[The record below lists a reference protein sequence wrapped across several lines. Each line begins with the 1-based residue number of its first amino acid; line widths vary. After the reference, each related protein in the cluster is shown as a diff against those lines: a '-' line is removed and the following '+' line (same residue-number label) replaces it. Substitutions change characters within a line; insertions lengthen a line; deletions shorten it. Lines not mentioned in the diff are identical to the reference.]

1 MNYFRAIQKAGG
13 ALIKRAVHVPDFR
26 LGIEKAETLR
36 NIPIKVAYQ
45 IAHHS
50 PVVEDPAKQPY
61 EKVAFNG
68 VNDGVTESMFEASGD
83 AESLWAAIEAG
94 RANNGY

>member
-13 ALIKRAVHVPDFR
+13 ALIKKAVHLPDFR
-26 LGIEKAETLR
+26 LGVDKAETLR
-36 NIPIKVAYQ
+36 NIPIKVAYT
-45 IAHHS
+45 IANHS
-50 PVVEDPAKQPY
+50 AVVEDPAKMAY

-68 VNDGVTESMFEASGD
+68 VNDGVTESMFDGGGD

-94 RANNGY
+94 RAHNGY